1 MYNDVLTFQEIGT
14 ITNGTVTGDP
24 DRKVRHLATDSRSLP
39 GIEHVMFIAIRGERH
54 DGNDYIPDLYARG
67 IRSFLTDRE
76 PDYQGLNAASFC
88 IVDDTLK
95 ALQKLAGEKRKHF
108 TGTVVAITGSNGKT
122 IVKEWISQ
130 MLQYETEVVR
140 SPRSYNS
147 QLGVPLSLWQLSG
160 RYIVA
165 VIEAGISL
173 PGEMGRLERIIAPTI
188 GILTNIGPAHRE
200 NFRSDS
206 EKLVE
211 KLQLFRNC
219 RKLIYRSDTEVDGK
233 GIELFLQG
241 IHVEKVSWSL
251 SGNAVYSC
259 SVFRSADGKSVL
271 KLTTGGLQ

>member
-1 MYNDVLTFQEIGT
+1 MYKEDLTFQEIAA
-14 ITNGTVTGDP
+14 ITDGTVEGDP
-24 DRKVRHLATDSRSLP
+24 NRKIWHLATDSRSLP

-67 IRSFLTDRE
+67 IRAFLTDKK
-76 PDYQGLNAASFC
+76 PDNNGLNDASFC
-88 IVDDTLK
+88 IVKDTLT
-95 ALQKLAGEKRKHF
+95 ALQKLAGERRKSF
-108 TGTVVAITGSNGKT
+108 KGTVVAITGSNGKT

-160 RYIVA
+160 RYSVA

-200 NFRSDS
+200 NFSSDS
-206 EKLVE
+206 EKLAE

-219 RKLIYRSDTEVDGK
+219 KKLIYRSDTK
-233 GIELFLQG
+233 G
-241 IHVEKVSWSL
+241 
-251 SGNAVYSC
+251 
-259 SVFRSADGKSVL
+259 
-271 KLTTGGLQ
+271 